1 MKVELKID
9 NNYKTP
15 LCVIYTDQ
23 ITEEIKSYIT
33 KLSCTTQNTVT
44 GKSGDD
50 VSIINQNDIINIY
63 ASNGEVFAVT
73 DRGEFTVTQRLY
85 ELENS
90 LDYNK
95 FVRISKSEI
104 INLEKVSRFNLKI
117 SGTVYACCVLSY
129 YTTACFYTWKC
140 AGKETEICRI
150 WGLMFFLREQ
160 TLYAFWAA
168 CGLHLKSVL
177 FQSVLAYRLAF
188 CLAL

>member
-63 ASNGEVFAVT
+63 ASNGKVFAVT

-104 INLEKVSRFNLKI
+104 INLEIVSRFNLKI
-117 SGTVYACCVLSY
+117 SGTVY
-129 YTTACFYTWKC
+129 
-140 AGKETEICRI
+140 
-150 WGLMFFLREQ
+150 
-160 TLYAFWAA
+160 
-168 CGLHLKSVL
+168 VL
-177 FQSVLAYRLAF
+177 FKNGKSTYVSRRYVSKIKERLGV
-188 CLAL
+188 

>member
-9 NNYKTP
+9 KNYKTP

-44 GKSGDD
+44 GKSGDN
-50 VSIINQNDIINIY
+50 VSIINHNDIINIY
-63 ASNGEVFAVT
+63 ASNGKVFAVT
-73 DRGEFTVTQRLY
+73 DRGEFMVTQRLY

-117 SGTVYACCVLSY
+117 SGTVY
-129 YTTACFYTWKC
+129 
-140 AGKETEICRI
+140 
-150 WGLMFFLREQ
+150 
-160 TLYAFWAA
+160 
-168 CGLHLKSVL
+168 VL
-177 FQSVLAYRLAF
+177 FKNGKSTYVSRRYVSKIKERLGV
-188 CLAL
+188 

>member
-50 VSIINQNDIINIY
+50 VSIIIY
-63 ASNGEVFAVT
+63 ASNGKVFAVT

-117 SGTVYACCVLSY
+117 SGTVY
-129 YTTACFYTWKC
+129 
-140 AGKETEICRI
+140 
-150 WGLMFFLREQ
+150 
-160 TLYAFWAA
+160 
-168 CGLHLKSVL
+168 VL
-177 FQSVLAYRLAF
+177 FKSGKSTYVSRRYVSKIKERLGV
-188 CLAL
+188 

>member
-33 KLSCTTQNTVT
+33 KLSCTTLNTVT

-104 INLEKVSRFNLKI
+104 INSQI
-117 SGTVYACCVLSY
+117 AIAS
-129 YTTACFYTWKC
+129 
-140 AGKETEICRI
+140 
-150 WGLMFFLREQ
+150 
-160 TLYAFWAA
+160 
-168 CGLHLKSVL
+168 
-177 FQSVLAYRLAF
+177 
-188 CLAL
+188 

>member
-9 NNYKTP
+9 KNYKTP

-44 GKSGDD
+44 GKSGDN

-63 ASNGEVFAVT
+63 ASNGKVFAVT

-95 FVRISKSEI
+95 FVRISEI

-117 SGTVYACCVLSY
+117 SGTVY
-129 YTTACFYTWKC
+129 
-140 AGKETEICRI
+140 
-150 WGLMFFLREQ
+150 
-160 TLYAFWAA
+160 
-168 CGLHLKSVL
+168 VL
-177 FQSVLAYRLAF
+177 FKNGKSTYVSRRYVSKIKERLGV
-188 CLAL
+188 